1 MGRFRFLVGLA
12 AVASIAATMAT
23 AQPVS
28 VDSALCGG
36 LVAGPRLQGSSGP
49 IFHVGDAISSGKAF
63 SGGCLGAESGGYTW
77 TLTGVASE
85 GRLTR
90 NRNGIEQGYF
100 TFARPSSGD
109 SLVGEFAGAILVS
122 LPSPCDIGSDKVQS
136 ELVYSTVGT
145 FVARSTDGS
154 ISKTVAG
161 SYLAKIT
168 AGMPDEKGRI
178 PCHFQADLTGPLNA
192 D

>member
-1 MGRFRFLVGLA
+1 MGRFRLLVVLA
-12 AVASIAATMAT
+12 AAATVTATMAT

-28 VDSALCGG
+28 IDSALCGG
-36 LVAGPRLQGSSGP
+36 LVAGPRNQGSSGP

-63 SGGCLGAESGGYTW
+63 SGGCMGAESGGYTW
-77 TLTGVASE
+77 TLTGVASD
-85 GRLTR
+85 GTLTR

-100 TFARPSSGD
+100 TFARPSTGD

-122 LPSPCDIGSDKVQS
+122 LPSPCDIGSVQVQS

-145 FVARSTDGS
+145 FAARSTDGS
-154 ISKTVAG
+154 ASKTIAG

-178 PCHFQADLTGPLNA
+178 PCHFEANLIGPLNA
-192 D
+192 N